1 MRHPPVP
8 VVFVAVLTIA
18 IGATAGAVMS
28 QLRPA
33 TEAFARTRIEV
44 NRQAH
49 GLTGS
54 REYDDEVIAR
64 AVFTAEA
71 GLSFLHTH
79 AEGLGPLVLLGA
91 TLTASLVPGRRL
103 RGLLHTLFA
112 VGALFPLGYLV
123 YGLAILER
131 GRDGG
136 VALAEG
142 VYAWYSG
149 PSFETP
155 AEIRAIRT
163 LGADAV
169 GMSTVPEVILAR
181 FLGLKVAAVSVITN
195 MAAGMSDE
203 QISHEHTKAMA
214 PPGAAKLERV
224 LRRYLRDLGRPR
236 A

>member
-136 VALAEG
+136 VALAEQ
-142 VYAWYSG
+142 WIL
-149 PSFETP
+149 TP
-155 AEIRAIRT
+155 LGGAAIAA
-163 LGADAV
+163 LVLLLVA
-169 GMSTVPEVILAR
+169 LAR
-181 FLGLKVAAVSVITN
+181 ARTSRT
-195 MAAGMSDE
+195 DDRDP
-203 QISHEHTKAMA
+203 A
-214 PPGAAKLERV
+214 P
-224 LRRYLRDLGRPR
+224 GR